1 MPWCASPPNQCFGT
15 SDCYFS
21 PRASS
26 IIHTEIRDAN
36 CANLLLA
43 ACPLQSG
50 ANTNTAESIVD
61 LNSKENPGDAAAG
74 EWRLPSTGRLVTVRI
89 VLRADV
95 FITVLFSARSVGQQ
109 CGYQHLQLNSG
120 YRHCVTS

>member
-1 MPWCASPPNQCFGT
+1 MSADHGARLLWLLFESQCCPSCDKEGHVFILFSEALGT
-15 SDCYFS
+15 
-21 PRASS
+21 RRGMSS
-26 IIHTEIRDAN
+26 
-36 CANLLLA
+36 
-43 ACPLQSG
+43 
-50 ANTNTAESIVD
+50 AEPVSVTQQ
-61 LNSKENPGDAAAG
+61 LENG
-74 EWRLPSTGRLVTVRI
+74 ELPSTGRLVTVRI